1 MPLGDEERDEGE
13 GDSRNQDDNRRVGA
27 VMHDAQIRA
36 IIPITV
42 QIIVR
47 ELVAVNASPPPKHNR
62 HARLRTATTRGPSR
76 YRPTESWVEANF
88 GCDFG
93 LEIARMK
100 EIERRCAFET
110 DISTWQLRFDSLPDN
125 VAVSPRSRMSWIPET
140 TTVSS
145 VAVALTTTSTFMFS
159 PLRYRY
165 RRWHLL
171 CSRNGTLRGL
181 WDWITAEIRG
191 CVLDCKI
198 NFRLIIAAYG
208 S

>member
-1 MPLGDEERDEGE
+1 VEGRQNSPGCGVGCRYKCTRGDAAAARCDRRYSGVEMPLGDEERDEGE

-125 VAVSPRSRMSWIPET
+125 VAVSPRSRMS
-140 TTVSS
+140 
-145 VAVALTTTSTFMFS
+145 
-159 PLRYRY
+159 
-165 RRWHLL
+165 
-171 CSRNGTLRGL
+171 
-181 WDWITAEIRG
+181 
-191 CVLDCKI
+191 
-198 NFRLIIAAYG
+198 
-208 S
+208 